1 MIDLSALGGSRFMVL
16 GLARSGLAAARA
28 LKAAGIAF
36 TAWDDN
42 AAKREALAAEGV
54 RISDPASIDW
64 SGIAG
69 LVMSPGIPHSFPK
82 PHPVAAAAKAAGVPL
97 IGDIELLAR
106 SGSKARF
113 VGITGT
119 NGKSTTTALIG
130 HILRNA
136 GVDCEIGGN
145 LGPAA
150 LDFRPLGADGVYVLE
165 MSSFQLE
172 LVPSLRFDVAVWL
185 NITPDHIDRHG
196 DLQGYIAA
204 KRHIFDNQRPGDVA
218 VIGVDD
224 DASKAEAVRL
234 AGARKVVGI
243 TVKGN
248 APAGVSVHDGMLRDS
263 SDGGTVDLRGI
274 KTLPGAHNWQN
285 AAAAWA
291 ACRALGLSGAAV
303 EQGLRSYPGLAHRQE
318 RVAVVGDIVY
328 INDSKATNADA
339 TEKAL
344 AAYDT
349 IYWIVGGTAKEEG
362 IAPLA
367 PWFSRV
373 VHAFL
378 VGASSEPFAAT
389 LEGRVAF
396 TRSGDLRTALSQAH
410 AMAQREH
417 RQGAVVLLSPAC
429 ASYDQWPNFEA
440 RGDAFR
446 SMARALP
453 GAIVET
459 GVAA

>member
-1 MIDLSALGGSRFMVL
+1 MIDLSALRGSRFVVL

-28 LKAAGIAF
+28 LKAAGIEF

-42 AAKREALAAEGV
+42 AGKREAIAAEGV
-54 RISDPASIDW
+54 RIADPAGIDW
-64 SGIAG
+64 SGVSG

-82 PHPVAAAAKAAGVPL
+82 PHPAAAAARAAGVKL

-106 SGSKARF
+106 SGSTARF

-119 NGKSTTTALIG
+119 NGKSTTTALVG
-130 HILRNA
+130 HTLRSA
-136 GVDCEIGGN
+136 AVDCEIGGN

-150 LDFRPLGADGVYVLE
+150 LDFRTLGADGVYVLE

-172 LVPSLRFDVAVWL
+172 LVPSLRFDVAIWL

-196 DLQGYIAA
+196 DLPGYIAA
-204 KRHIFDNQRPGDVA
+204 KRHIFDNQRVADVA

-224 DASKAEAVRL
+224 EASKDETLRL
-234 AGARKVVGI
+234 AGVRKVVGI

-248 APAGVSVHDGMLRDS
+248 APAGVSVADGILRDAG
-263 SDGGTVDLRGI
+263 DGTTVDLRGI

-291 ACRALGLSGAAV
+291 ACRALGLSAAV
-303 EQGLRSYPGLAHRQE
+303 VECGLRTYPGLAHRQE
-318 RVAVVGDIVY
+318 RVAVVDDIVY

-349 IYWIVGGTAKEEG
+349 IYWIVGGTAKAEG

-367 PWFSRV
+367 PWFARV

-378 VGASSEPFAAT
+378 VGASIDPFAAT
-389 LEGRVAF
+389 LDGRVPY
-396 TRSGDLRTALSQAH
+396 TRSGDLRTALDQAH

-417 RQGAVVLLSPAC
+417 RRGAVVLLSPAC
-429 ASYDQWPNFEA
+429 ASYDQWPSFEA

-446 SMARALP
+446 AMARALP
-453 GAIVET
+453 GAVIET
-459 GVAA
+459 GAAA

>member
-1 MIDLSALGGSRFMVL
+1 MIDLSALRGSRFVVL
-16 GLARSGLAAARA
+16 GLARSGLAASRA
-28 LKAAGIAF
+28 LKAAGIEF

-42 AAKREALAAEGV
+42 PARREALAAQGV
-54 RISDPASIDW
+54 RVADPVGMDW
-64 SGIAG
+64 SGITG
-69 LVMSPGIPHSFPK
+69 LVLSPGIPHSYPA
-82 PHPVAAAAKAAGVPL
+82 PHPAAAAARAAGVPL
-97 IGDIELLAR
+97 IGDIELLAL

-119 NGKSTTTALIG
+119 NGKSTTTALVG
-130 HILRNA
+130 HILRMA
-136 GVDCEIGGN
+136 GIDCEIGGN

-150 LDFRPLGADGVYVLE
+150 LDFRPLGAGGVYVLE

-172 LVPSLRFDVAVWL
+172 LVPSLRFDVAIWL

-204 KRHIFDNQRPGDVA
+204 KRHIFDNQRPTDVA
-218 VIGVDD
+218 VVGVDD
-224 DASKAEAVRL
+224 DASRFEAIRL
-234 AGARKVVGI
+234 AGLRRTIGI
-243 TVKGN
+243 AVKGD
-248 APAGVSVHDGMLRDS
+248 APAGVTVVDGILRDAG
-263 SDGGTVDLRGI
+263 DGASTDLRGI
-274 KTLPGAHNWQN
+274 RTLPGAHNWQN

-291 ACRALGLSGAAV
+291 ACRALGLSAPVV
-303 EQGLRSYPGLAHRQE
+303 ERGLRTYPGLAHRQE
-318 RVAVVGDIVY
+318 RVAVVGDVVY

-344 AAYDT
+344 AAYET
-349 IYWIVGGTAKEEG
+349 IYWIVGGTAKAEG

-378 VGASSEPFAAT
+378 VGASSGPFAAT
-389 LEGRVAF
+389 LEGRVPF
-396 TRSGDLRTALSQAH
+396 TCSGDLRTALDQAH

-417 RQGAVVLLSPAC
+417 RPGAVVLLSPAC

-446 SMARALP
+446 TMARALP
-453 GAIVET
+453 GAVVET
-459 GVAA
+459 GAAA

>member
-1 MIDLSALGGSRFMVL
+1 
-16 GLARSGLAAARA
+16 
-28 LKAAGIAF
+28 
-36 TAWDDN
+36 
-42 AAKREALAAEGV
+42 
-54 RISDPASIDW
+54 
-64 SGIAG
+64 
-69 LVMSPGIPHSFPK
+69 
-82 PHPVAAAAKAAGVPL
+82 
-97 IGDIELLAR
+97 
-106 SGSKARF
+106 
-113 VGITGT
+113 
-119 NGKSTTTALIG
+119 
-130 HILRNA
+130 
-136 GVDCEIGGN
+136 
-145 LGPAA
+145 
-150 LDFRPLGADGVYVLE
+150 
-165 MSSFQLE
+165 
-172 LVPSLRFDVAVWL
+172 VWL

-196 DLQGYIAA
+196 DLAGYIAA
-204 KRHIFDNQRPGDVA
+204 KRHIFDNQRPTDVA

-224 DASKAEAVRL
+224 DASKAEAIRL
-234 AGARKVVGI
+234 ARARKMIGI
-243 TVKGN
+243 TVRGN
-248 APAGVSVHDGMLRDS
+248 TPSGVTVYDGILRDA
-263 SDGGTVDLRGI
+263 GTTVDLRGI

-285 AAAAWA
+285 AAAAWST
-291 ACRALGLSGAAV
+291 CRALGLSSAMV
-303 EQGLRSYPGLAHRQE
+303 EQGLRTYPGLAHRQE

-367 PWFSRV
+367 PWFARV

-389 LEGRVAF
+389 LEGRVPF
-396 TRSGDLRTALSQAH
+396 TRSGDLRTALEQAH

-417 RQGAVVLLSPAC
+417 RKGAVVLLSPAC

-446 SMARALP
+446 TMARALP

-459 GVAA
+459 GAAA

>member
-1 MIDLSALGGSRFMVL
+1 MIDLATLGGSRFVVL

-28 LKAAGIAF
+28 LQAAGIEF

-42 AAKREALAAEGV
+42 ADKRAALAAEGV
-54 RISDPASIDW
+54 RIADPAGVDW
-64 SGIAG
+64 SGVAG

-82 PHPVAAAAKAAGVPL
+82 PHPAAVAAKAAGVPL
-97 IGDIELLAR
+97 IGDMELLAR

-130 HILRNA
+130 HILRTT

-196 DLQGYIAA
+196 DLAGYIAA
-204 KRHIFDNQRPGDVA
+204 KRHIFDNQRPADVA

-224 DASKAEAVRL
+224 ESSKAEALRL
-234 AGARKVVGI
+234 AGGRKTIGV
-243 TVKGN
+243 TVSGN
-248 APAGVSVHDGMLRDS
+248 APAGVTVTAGILRDA
-263 SDGGTVDLRGI
+263 SDGAVVDLRGI

-291 ACRALGLSGAAV
+291 ACRALGLSTTAV

-318 RVAVVGDIVY
+318 RVAVVGDVVY

-339 TEKAL
+339 TDKAL

-349 IYWIVGGTAKEEG
+349 IYWIVGGTAKAEG
-362 IAPLA
+362 IAPLSR
-367 PWFSRV
+367 WFPRV

-378 VGASSEPFAAT
+378 VGASSESFAAT
-389 LEGRVAF
+389 LEGRVPY
-396 TRSGDLRTALSQAH
+396 TLSGDLRTALDLAH
-410 AMAQREH
+410 AMARRE
-417 RQGAVVLLSPAC
+417 RRAGAVVLLSPAC

-446 SMARALP
+446 AMARALP
-453 GAIVET
+453 GAVVET
-459 GVAA
+459 GATA

>member
-1 MIDLSALGGSRFMVL
+1 MIDLSALRGSRFVVL

-28 LKAAGIAF
+28 LKAAGIEF

-42 AAKREALAAEGV
+42 AARREALAAEDM
-54 RISDPASIDW
+54 RIADPAGIDW
-64 SGIAG
+64 SGVAG

-82 PHPVAAAAKAAGVPL
+82 PHPVAAAAKTAGVPL

-106 SGSKARF
+106 GGSEARF

-130 HILRNA
+130 HILRSA
-136 GVDCEIGGN
+136 GVDCEVGGN
-145 LGPAA
+145 LGRAA

-196 DLQGYIAA
+196 DLPGYIAA
-204 KRHIFDNQRPGDVA
+204 KRHIFDNQRPTDVA

-224 DASKAEAVRL
+224 DASKAEAIRL
-234 AGARKVVGI
+234 GRARKTIGI

-248 APAGVSVHDGMLRDS
+248 TPAGVAVHDGILRDA
-263 SDGGTVDLRGI
+263 GIAVDLRGI

-291 ACRALGLSGAAV
+291 ACRALGLSAAAV

-318 RVAVVGDIVY
+318 RVALIGDIVY

-349 IYWIVGGTAKEEG
+349 IYWIVGGTAKAEG

-378 VGASSEPFAAT
+378 VGASSGPFAAT
-389 LEGRVAF
+389 LEGRVPY
-396 TRSGDLRTALSQAH
+396 TRSGDLRTALEQAH

-417 RQGAVVLLSPAC
+417 REGAVVLLSPAC

-459 GVAA
+459 GAAA

>member
-1 MIDLSALGGSRFMVL
+1 MIDLSALRGSRFVVL

-28 LKAAGIAF
+28 LKAAGVEF

-54 RISDPASIDW
+54 HIADPRGIDW
-64 SGIAG
+64 SGVAG
-69 LVMSPGIPHSFPK
+69 LVMSPGIPHSFPT
-82 PHPVAAAAKAAGVPL
+82 PHPAAAAAKAAGVKL
-97 IGDIELLAR
+97 IGDIELLAL

-130 HILRNA
+130 HILREA

-172 LVPSLRFDVAVWL
+172 LVPSLRCDVAIWL

-196 DLQGYIAA
+196 DLPGYIAA
-204 KRHIFDNQRPGDVA
+204 KRHIFDNQRPVDVA

-224 DASKAEAVRL
+224 APSKAEAVRL
-234 AGARKVVGI
+234 AGTRKTIGV
-243 TVKGN
+243 TVRGN
-248 APAGVSVHDGMLRDS
+248 IPAGVSVHDGILRDAG
-263 SDGGTVDLRGI
+263 DGTRVDLRGI

-291 ACRALGLSGAAV
+291 ACRALGLSAAAV

-318 RVAVVGDIVY
+318 RVAVIGDIVY

-349 IYWIVGGTAKEEG
+349 IYWIVGGTAKAEG
-362 IAPLA
+362 IAPLS

-389 LEGRVAF
+389 LEGRVPF
-396 TRSGDLRTALSQAH
+396 TRSGDLKTALDQAH

-417 RQGAVVLLSPAC
+417 RGGAVVLLSPAC

-453 GAIVET
+453 GAVVET
-459 GVAA
+459 GAAA

>member
-1 MIDLSALGGSRFMVL
+1 MIDLSALRGSRFVVL

-28 LKAAGIAF
+28 LKTAEIEF

-42 AAKREALAAEGV
+42 AAKRDALAAEGI
-54 RISDPASIDW
+54 RIADPAGIDW
-64 SGIAG
+64 TGMAG

-82 PHPVAAAAKAAGVPL
+82 PHPAATMAKSAGVPL
-97 IGDIELLAR
+97 IGDIELLAL

-130 HILRNA
+130 HVLRTA

-150 LDFRPLGADGVYVLE
+150 LDFRPLGVDGVYVLE

-196 DLQGYIAA
+196 DLAGYIAA
-204 KRHIFDNQRPGDVA
+204 KRHIFDNQRPTDVA

-224 DASKAEAVRL
+224 AASKAEAVRL
-234 AGARKVVGI
+234 AGTRRTIGV
-243 TVKGN
+243 TVKG
-248 APAGVSVHDGMLRDS
+248 AKPSGVTVDSGILRDAG
-263 SDGGTVDLRGI
+263 DGAPVDLRGI

-291 ACRALGLSGAAV
+291 ACRALGLSTTAV

-318 RVAVVGDIVY
+318 RVAVVGDVVY

-339 TEKAL
+339 TDKAL

-349 IYWIVGGTAKEEG
+349 IYWIVGGTAKAEG
-362 IAPLA
+362 IAPLSR
-367 PWFSRV
+367 WFPRV

-389 LEGRVAF
+389 LEGRVPY
-396 TRSGDLRTALSQAH
+396 TLSGDLRTALDQAH
-410 AMAQREH
+410 AMARRE
-417 RQGAVVLLSPAC
+417 RRAGAVVLLSPAC

-446 SMARALP
+446 AMARALP
-453 GAIVET
+453 GAVVET
-459 GVAA
+459 GATA